1 MPERAHSRPMHR
13 GPSGA
18 WRLLLPLVVLLSMP
32 ACIFIVSTEPTS
44 LTNATIVFVAI
55 DDGGA
60 LVASLRI
67 TVVSVD
73 DAWRDEGMT
82 ASDGAFRCHVGP
94 GIGHVR
100 AGVVPPPGYVLSGQD
115 RWPREVDVSSGGS
128 QQIEIRVRHAQA
140 D

>member
-1 MPERAHSRPMHR
+1 MHR
-13 GPSGA
+13 GPSAA
-18 WRLLLPLVVLLSMP
+18 WRLLLPLVALLSLP
-32 ACIFIVSTEPTS
+32 ACLVVVSTGPTPFAS
-44 LTNATIVFVAI
+44 ATIVFVAI

-82 ASDGAFRCHVGP
+82 ASDGAFRCNVGP
-94 GIGHVR
+94 GVGRVR
-100 AGVVPPPGYVLSGQD
+100 AGVVPPHGYVLSGQD

-128 QQIEIRVRHAQA
+128 QQIEIRVRRAQG